1 MSAGRRAID
10 PAAGLRAMPRNQKS
24 DAIHI
29 REAIQELLKTQHLK
43 PKFDEANVVVSWER
57 IVGKS
62 IARRTRK
69 IYMRDKVLFVELLSP
84 SLKQDLGYHKVQ
96 MLEVLRKEFG
106 EGVVSEIVFM

>member
-1 MSAGRRAID
+1 MS
-10 PAAGLRAMPRNQKS
+10 RNQKS

-29 REAIQELLKTQHLK
+29 RDAIQQLLKAEHLK
-43 PKFDEANVVVSWER
+43 PRFDQANVVVSWER

-62 IARRTRK
+62 IAKRTRK
-69 IYMRDKVLFVELLSP
+69 IYIRDKVLFVELVSP

-106 EGVVSEIVFM
+106 DGVVSEIVFM